1 MDRLA
6 ELRERRALTLR
17 ELAEMSGV
25 AADTINQIELGH
37 RKPRPSTLR
46 KLARALEV
54 DVEELASPK
63 VAAPSSPTPEPASE
77 GELEEW
83 LARHGAQRTLITD
96 KNVVENFKRMGS
108 GSDSQ
113 AIPDRFEQEWSE
125 TVQEEAALLDALTK
139 EWTRGGAL
147 LPKLEQ
153 GPNGVER
160 AFVRH
165 KEFER
170 LRREIRRR
178 YGRYYRALE
187 AFSRFLYFSGRTDD
201 YVIVNKRLQTVDAE
215 RAATRALREE
225 AFEDAREA

>member
-6 ELRERRALTLR
+6 ELRDKRALTLR

-54 DVEELASPK
+54 DVEELVSPK
-63 VAAPSSPTPEPASE
+63 VASPSSPTPEPTSE
-77 GELEEW
+77 GELRMW
-83 LARHGAQRTLITD
+83 LAEHGAQRTLITD
-96 KNVVENFKRMGS
+96 RDVVENFKRMGS
-108 GSDSQ
+108 GSGRQ

-125 TVQEEAALLDALTK
+125 TAQEEAKLLDALTK
-139 EWTRGGAL
+139 ESTRGGAL

-153 GPNGVER
+153 GPNAVER
-160 AFVRH
+160 AFARH

-170 LRREIRRR
+170 LRREIRGR

-187 AFSRFLYFSGRTDD
+187 AFSRFLYFSGRADD
-201 YVIVNKRLQTVDAE
+201 YMIVNKRLQTVEAE
-215 RAATRALREE
+215 RAATRALQEE
-225 AFEDAREA
+225 AFEDARGA